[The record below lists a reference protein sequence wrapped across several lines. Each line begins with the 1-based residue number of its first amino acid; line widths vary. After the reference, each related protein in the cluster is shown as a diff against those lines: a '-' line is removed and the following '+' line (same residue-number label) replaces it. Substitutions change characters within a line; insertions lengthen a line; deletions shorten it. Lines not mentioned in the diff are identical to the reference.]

1 MHKTSMIW
9 GSLFCMTSILLG
21 AFGAHYLK
29 QIFTPELLVSFETG
43 VRYQFYH
50 GMALLFVGLVGPH
63 LSRFKKTIVYLFIT
77 GTLLF
82 SGSIYALCILKSQQQ
97 IGLSGLGILTPI
109 GGILFIIGWGI
120 LCWSL
125 MLSKPKEEQL

>member
-1 MHKTSMIW
+1 
-9 GSLFCMTSILLG
+9 
-21 AFGAHYLK
+21 
-29 QIFTPELLVSFETG
+29 
-43 VRYQFYH
+43 
-50 GMALLFVGLVGPH
+50 VGLVGPH
-63 LSRFKKTIVYLFIT
+63 LSRFKQTIVYLFIT

-125 MLSKPKEEQL
+125 MLSKPKEEHL

>member
-1 MHKTSMIW
+1 
-9 GSLFCMTSILLG
+9 
-21 AFGAHYLK
+21 
-29 QIFTPELLVSFETG
+29 
-43 VRYQFYH
+43 
-50 GMALLFVGLVGPH
+50 MALLFVGLVGPH
-63 LSRFKKTIVYLFIT
+63 LSRFKQTIVYLFIT

-125 MLSKPKEEQL
+125 MLSKPKEEHL

>member
-9 GSLFCMTSILLG
+9 GSLFCMTAIMLG

-29 QIFTPELLVSFETG
+29 QVFTPELLVSFETG

-50 GMALLFVGLVGPH
+50 GMALLFVGLAGTY
-63 LSRFKKTIVYLFIT
+63 LSRFKHTMVYSFII

-109 GGILFIIGWGI
+109 GGILFILGWGI

-125 MLSKPKEEQL
+125 ILSKPKQEQL